1 MTAAAILAGLG
12 FDHTCNLKGGMLDW
26 NDARLPVER

>member
-1 MTAAAILAGLG
+1 MLSGLG
-12 FDHTCNLKGGMLDW
+12 FEHVRNMKGGMLDW